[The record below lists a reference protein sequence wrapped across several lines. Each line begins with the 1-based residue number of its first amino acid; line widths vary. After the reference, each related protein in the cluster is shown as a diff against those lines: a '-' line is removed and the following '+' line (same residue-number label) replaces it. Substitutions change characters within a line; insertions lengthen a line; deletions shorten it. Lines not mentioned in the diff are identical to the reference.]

1 MSHQELYLNEKQRHT
16 RNAERTK
23 KTKEVKQ
30 VRNCVLAALKQ
41 QQRAPPRATDRDD
54 GSPVVRLL
62 GQEWCWLG
70 RAWRT
75 AGFMALLLDGDE
87 V

>member
-1 MSHQELYLNEKQRHT
+1 MKNKDTQEMLRE
-16 RNAERTK
+16 K